1 MRKVIV
7 LGCVLAAIAIT
18 LNSASEISI
27 VGRGQHIADNL
38 AIIRLVLDPECACSF
53 RFHLPFN
60 YHRKRES
67 ECRALAGLR
76 LDPDPAPVHL
86 DNAFGYCES

>member
-1 MRKVIV
+1 MMMRKVIV

-38 AIIRLVLDPECACSF
+38 AIIRLVLD
-53 RFHLPFN
+53 N
-60 YHRKRES
+60 
-67 ECRALAGLR
+67 
-76 LDPDPAPVHL
+76 
-86 DNAFGYCES
+86 